1 LTRSSCA
8 AASAA
13 TARRAAVS
21 ALVRNPRR
29 AYEGH
34 GREIEPLTLA
44 NMREHGVFA
53 GWVCP
58 CSGRGCV
65 RVYALLEAT
74 GAKIGSSCRRAM
86 LPTVRHLFAVAAA
99 LASLSLGQAA
109 TAQGVYVPMPGSL
122 PAATGPNL
130 INPSAP
136 ASSVDPN
143 ALNPSAAPSAVM
155 TPNALNP
162 SATPSTFTPDLSAPY
177 QSRILIGPVD
187 PLYRIVPGSGR
198 RRAART
204 RRRAPAVQQHQPR
217 ALAPRASTRSRQ
229 PVPGTQEI
237 MGSVCRGC

>member
-1 LTRSSCA
+1 
-8 AASAA
+8 
-13 TARRAAVS
+13 
-21 ALVRNPRR
+21 
-29 AYEGH
+29 
-34 GREIEPLTLA
+34 
-44 NMREHGVFA
+44 
-53 GWVCP
+53 
-58 CSGRGCV
+58 
-65 RVYALLEAT
+65 
-74 GAKIGSSCRRAM
+74 M
-86 LPTVRHLFAVAAA
+86 LPAFRHVLARAAA
-99 LASLSLGQAA
+99 LTSLSLGQAA

-143 ALNPSAAPSAVM
+143 ALNPSAAPS
-155 TPNALNP
+155 
-162 SATPSTFTPDLSAPY
+162 TFAPDLSAPY